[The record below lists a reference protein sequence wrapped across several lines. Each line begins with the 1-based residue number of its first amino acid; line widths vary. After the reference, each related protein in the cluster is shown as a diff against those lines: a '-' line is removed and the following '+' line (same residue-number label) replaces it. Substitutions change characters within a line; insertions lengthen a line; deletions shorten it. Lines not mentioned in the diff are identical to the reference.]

1 MSEKKEKI
9 DSTISILKTGLAP
22 KTTMRVRATSPKQ
35 VLGIGTPQVYSSTP
49 FYTYTPPINVCGKMW
64 QVPKVVS
71 YEPEQLGIEFPPEP
85 EPDPWRDLRCS
96 SHMRPYLTATSLE
109 TKLGLAERVLRIC
122 ADKFDTI
129 AFRGMSGAF
138 LGPPLAM
145 RLHKNMVMVRKVTDD
160 SHSMMLLEGSKLC
173 NRYVV
178 VDDFVSTKATLNK
191 IIDAVY
197 DVIGPDATCIGM
209 IEVEYLDEEGVRSRE
224 EGKVH
229 TLSYTD
235 YIAERFADSRWK
247 QMHPDKGEA

>member
-1 MSEKKEKI
+1 MS
-9 DSTISILKTGLAP
+9 
-22 KTTMRVRATSPKQ
+22 KTTTNLIDGNNYILQRPLLLAAKSTVKSFESLQGKLPKPYSSFYVPQ
-35 VLGIGTPQVYSSTP
+35 EYMDVCGTP
-49 FYTYTPPINVCGKMW
+49 M
-64 QVPKVVS
+64 KVTRFGPE
-71 YEPEQLGIEFPPEP
+71 EPEQLGLEFPPEP
-85 EPDPWRDLRCS
+85 EPDPWSDLRCS
-96 SHMRPYLTATSLE
+96 THMRPYLTATSLE
-109 TKLGLAERVLRIC
+109 KKLGLAERVLRLF

-145 RLHKNMVMVRKVTDD
+145 RLHKNMAMVRKVTDD

-178 VDDFVSTKATLNK
+178 VDDFASTKATLNK

-197 DVIGPDATCIGM
+197 DVMGPDATCIGM
-209 IEVEYLDEEGVRSRE
+209 IEVEYLDDEGVRNRE

-235 YIAERFADSRWK
+235 YIAERFADLRWK
-247 QMHPDKGEA
+247 QMQQAKGEA